1 MNPVQLINRKK
12 SGIRH
17 SAEEINWIVN
27 HFTQGKISDAQMAS
41 WLMAVNFNGL
51 DPDETIEYTRALV
64 ESGETIQFTDNQLVI
79 DKHSTGGVGDKV
91 SFVLGPILAALGYRI
106 PMLAGRG
113 LEHTGGTIDK
123 LEAIPGFNTNIPL
136 PAFQKIVESIGLAI
150 MSQTD
155 EICPADGQI
164 YSLRDKTATV
174 NSLALICG
182 SILSKKIAEGI
193 STLVLDIK
201 IGNGAFM
208 PTVDEAESLGK
219 LMKTVGEEFD
229 LEVIPCY
236 TNMDQPLGKTAGL
249 WCEVIESWE
258 ALNGHGA
265 PDLMA
270 VVNHLSTKIIGE
282 GSIQKVN
289 RVIEDGTAK
298 NKFLEMIFNQG
309 GDEKIIID
317 NSINSPAFNF
327 EISAK
332 KEGYISNFNTKDIG
346 FALAELGAG
355 KIFSDDILDFSC
367 GCEFFKK
374 TGEWVDKDEPIAMI
388 FGSNKLKVQ
397 GASLKINDA
406 ITLNLNPPKPQKI
419 ILNSD

>member
-1 MNPVQLINRKK
+1 MNPVQLISRKK
-12 SGIRH
+12 SGLNH
-17 SAEEINWIVN
+17 SPDEINWIVN
-27 HFTQGKISDAQMAS
+27 NFTQDNISDAQMAA

-51 DPDETIEYTRALV
+51 DLDETVAYTRALV
-64 ESGETIQFTDNQLVI
+64 ESGETIQFADNHTVI

-91 SFVLGPILAALGYRI
+91 SFVLGPILAALEYRI

-123 LEAIPGFNTNIPL
+123 LDSIPGFNTSLPL
-136 PAFQKIVESIGLAI
+136 PAFQKIVESSRLAI
-150 MSQTD
+150 MSQTN

-208 PTVDEAESLGK
+208 STMDEAESLGK
-219 LMKTVGEEFD
+219 LMKTVGKEFD
-229 LEVIPCY
+229 LKVILCY

-249 WCEVIESWE
+249 WCEVSESWE

-270 VVNHLSTKIIGE
+270 VVNYLCRKIIGK
-282 GSIQKVN
+282 GSNEKVN
-289 RVIEDGTAK
+289 QVIKNGKAK
-298 NKFLEMIFNQG
+298 QKFLEMINAQG
-309 GDEKIIID
+309 GDENVFTD
-317 NSINSPAFNF
+317 QSANSPAYKLV
-327 EISAK
+327 ISANR
-332 KEGYISNFNTKDIG
+332 EGYISKFNTKDIG

-355 KIFSDDILDFSC
+355 KVFSDDTLDFSC
-367 GCEFFKK
+367 GCEFIKK
-374 TGEWVDKDEPIAMI
+374 TGESVENGEPVAVI
-388 FGSNKLKVQ
+388 FGSNKLKVES
-397 GASLKINDA
+397 ASFKINGA
-406 ITLNLNPPKPQKI
+406 ITIDPNPPKPIKI
-419 ILNSD
+419 ILNLD